1 MAVDVEKDDAKDRVV
16 RDTIPINKFMIHILF
31 DSGCTHSFIAH
42 RIVKKLGLLISTL
55 PYPIIVTAAKGEPEY
70 TTLGVKKLE
79 FEIQGATFV
88 WDFIL
93 YGLRDYDVILGMDW
107 LSSNKA
113 FLDCERKRVLR
124 GPCKSDM
131 ELIFQGSLIDKS
143 SCIVT
148 CAQAQKLIAQ

>member
-1 MAVDVEKDDAKDRVV
+1 MAVAIEQDDAEDRVV
-16 RDTIPINKFMIHILF
+16 RGTILINKFKIHVLF

-42 RIVKKLGLLISTL
+42 RIVKKLGLVISTL

-79 FEIQGATFV
+79 FGIQGETYV

-124 GPCKSDM
+124 GPCK
-131 ELIFQGSLIDKS
+131 IGRAH
-143 SCIVT
+143 V
-148 CAQAQKLIAQ
+148 